1 MTRTV
6 TVVDYGIGNLLSV
19 TRAVER
25 CGGKPV
31 LSGDPKAV
39 AAAET
44 LILPGVGAF
53 ADGMAGLRQRDLVE
67 AVHAFVATGRPMLGI
82 CLGMQMLLE
91 ESTEFGISDGLGSI
105 GGRVT
110 EIPGVGT
117 DGAAHK
123 VPHIGWAEIRPPEGR
138 AADWW
143 AGSILDGLEPGSA
156 VYFVHSFT
164 AWPSD
169 EANRLA
175 DADYDGC
182 RLSAA
187 VRRDNVYGTQFHPE
201 KSGPTGLRILDTFLG
216 LD

>member
-25 CGGKPV
+25 CGGRPV

-53 ADGMAGLRQRDLVE
+53 ADGMAGLRQRDLIE

-91 ESTEFGISDGLGSI
+91 ESTEFGLSEGLGLI
-105 GGRVT
+105 AGRVI
-110 EIPGVGT
+110 EIPGLGADGT
-117 DGAAHK
+117 AHK
-123 VPHIGWAEIRPPEGR
+123 VPNIGWVEIHPPEGR
-138 AADWW
+138 DAVWW
-143 AGSILDGLEPGSA
+143 KGSILDGLEPGTA

-164 AWPSD
+164 TWPSD
-169 EANRLA
+169 ESNRLA

-182 RLSAA
+182 RLSAV

-201 KSGPTGLRILDTFLG
+201 KSGPAGLQILETFLRLG
-216 LD
+216 